1 MEYNYNK
8 FDLALMADMPFVR
21 SKKEKKEYL
30 DSLNIMYNELLG
42 NDFMK
47 QRNLEWLLKDEKLEQ
62 LKKHPLYKSPVR
74 LKSVK
79 PKHEKIFG
87 DKWTDVML
95 LVECRDKIEKLE
107 IVKKPRKLY
116 KRTASAATHYGICQ
130 LCGNK
135 QKAGNKSNLLAD
147 HGYTRDNGHYGE
159 CAGSLELPLEK
170 SCDLVK
176 AKLGSYEIQLEHYRT
191 TGEDRVRI
199 FYGKKYITK
208 NENVISGLEWSIKIL
223 KEKIGAWKEKDQEEI
238 QYLD

>member
-21 SKKEKKEYL
+21 SKKEKKELL

-74 LKSVK
+74 LRSVK

-130 LCGNK
+130 ICSNQHKADVNTNK
-135 QKAGNKSNLLAD
+135 LAS
-147 HGYTRDNGHYGE
+147 HGYTVDGYHIGE
-159 CAGSLELPLEK
+159 CRGSHQLPLEK
-170 SCDLVK
+170 SCELVK
-176 AKLGSYEIQLEHYRT
+176 DQLAGVQHQIKELQNGPEIIVLETRYGRRSRKAKDMIVSLEMDEKSLT
-191 TGEDRVRI
+191 
-199 FYGKKYITK
+199 KKIA
-208 NENVISGLEWSIKIL
+208 N
-223 KEKIGAWKEKDQEEI
+223 WKETDQEEI